1 MAYENGE
8 CVVYEE
14 RDKSKYIRLLTEYI
28 GKFVRDKLVSMEP
41 NKELE
46 KAIESKFLT
55 PSKFALEIEKIVA
68 EEKINYIDAIVHYCE
83 INELEVDSITKLV
96 SKPLKEKL
104 KWDATR
110 LNFMKRTSRAK
121 LPL

>member
-1 MAYENGE
+1 
-8 CVVYEE
+8 
-14 RDKSKYIRLLTEYI
+14 
-28 GKFVRDKLVSMEP
+28 MEP

-104 KWDATR
+104 KWDAIR
-110 LNFMKRTSRAK
+110 LNFMKKTSRAK